1 MLALEIIK
9 WFYLQKYMNGIFK
22 NLIFFVAAAAPM
34 FVFAQTSH
42 PEVAGA
48 YALKADEASQGQ
60 KDINIKNVA
69 PDVSTAEELKK
80 IPLTLQNAID
90 AAMRGNLNLIYTRF
104 EPEKTLQNI
113 EIEKAVFDPQIN
125 FSVNYSDTKDSRSS
139 SYVEGASTPRNNNFN
154 YNLNVQKK
162 VETGGNIKVWTG
174 STRHET
180 NSHDASLNPYYNAN
194 IGVDITQPLLK
205 GAGFTVNLAPIAIAR
220 SQRKESELA
229 LRKKVLDTILNSE
242 VAYWN
247 LSAAYAFRD
256 LRRSNLELA
265 KKLLEENKA
274 KFAVGIIRRQDV
286 LQAEANIAEAEEKMI
301 TAEQLIQQNNDVLLG
316 TFGKLEFD
324 NNPMFAVAV
333 LPQDNVDLPN
343 FEGVVS
349 GALGF
354 DLDMQIAMEAI
365 ERTKLEYIVA
375 SDNVNP
381 SLNLRA
387 GASVLSKDDDYLSSY
402 KHATQRKGYS
412 WNVGADFAM
421 PWGFRAEKARKAKS
435 EISLRQSQVNL
446 SNVRQDLMQSLRSAY
461 RDLEAGTET
470 RRSAARTLALNME
483 SFDQQKAL
491 YDVGLVTFRDVLQ
504 AQRDLDESK
513 SRYLDAVYS
522 VIIARAKLSRLDG
535 TILSRHSFSW
545 GDLGEY
551 ELPPS
556 TKITQ
561 KK

>member
-1 MLALEIIK
+1 MI
-9 WFYLQKYMNGIFK
+9 
-22 NLIFFVAAAAPM
+22 FVAASSVFMTVPFFALAQENAPQAA
-34 FVFAQTSH
+34 A
-42 PEVAGA
+42 
-48 YALKADEASQGQ
+48 Q
-60 KDINIKNVA
+60 KDAGGQTPKKVDIQSVD
-69 PDVSTAEELKK
+69 PDETTAEDLKK
-80 IPLTLQNAID
+80 TPLTLQDAID

-104 EPEKTLQNI
+104 EPEKSRQNI
-113 EIEKAVFDPQIN
+113 EIEKSVFDPEIN
-125 FSVNYSDTKDSRSS
+125 FSLTYTDTKDSRSS
-139 SYVEGASTPRNNNFN
+139 SHVEGAAPPRNKHLTYNF
-154 YNLNVQKK
+154 NVQKK
-162 VETGGNIKVWTG
+162 VETGGSVKVWTG
-174 STRHET
+174 ANRNET
-180 NSHDASLNPYYNAN
+180 NSQDATLNPYYTAN
-194 IGVDITQPLLK
+194 IGVDVSQPILK
-205 GAGFTVNLAPIAIAR
+205 GAGLAVNLAPIAIAR

-229 LRKKVLDTILNSE
+229 LRKKILDTILNSE
-242 VAYWN
+242 IAYWN

-274 KFAVGIIRRQDV
+274 KFGVGLIRRQDV

-301 TAEQLIQQNNDVLLG
+301 SAEQLIQQNNDELLG

-333 LPQDNVDLPN
+333 LPQDKIELPN
-343 FEGVVS
+343 FEGVVA

-354 DLDMQIAMEAI
+354 DLDMQIALEAI
-365 ERTKLEYIVA
+365 ERSKLEHIVA
-375 SDNVNP
+375 KDNVNP

-387 GASVLSKDDDYLSSY
+387 GASVLSKEDDYLESY
-402 KHATQRKGYS
+402 KRAIQRKGYS
-412 WNVGADFAM
+412 WNAGMDFSM
-421 PWGFRAEKARKAKS
+421 PWGFREERAREEKSR
-435 EISLRQSQVNL
+435 ISLRQSQVNL
-446 SNVRQDLMQSLRSAY
+446 ANVRQDLMQSLRSAY
-461 RDLEAGTET
+461 RDLEAGIET

-491 YDVGLVTFRDVLQ
+491 YDVGLATFRDVLQ

-535 TILSRHSFSW
+535 TILARHSFTW

-556 TKITQ
+556 ANSESENKGIF
-561 KK
+561 

>member
-1 MLALEIIK
+1 MYI
-9 WFYLQKYMNGIFK
+9 GVFK
-22 NLIFFVAAAAPM
+22 KLMFIAASASFLLSAGQAVNAEVPDKSE
-34 FVFAQTSH
+34 VV
-42 PEVAGA
+42 VAGGA
-48 YALKADEASQGQ
+48 EASQ
-60 KDINIKNVA
+60 KNIDIKNVD
-69 PDVSTAEELKK
+69 PDVSSAEELKK
-80 IPLTLQNAID
+80 TPLTLQNAID

-104 EPEKTLQNI
+104 EPEKTSQDVKI
-113 EIEKAVFDPQIN
+113 EESVFDPQLN
-125 FSVNYSDTKDSRSS
+125 LSFTYTDSKDSRSS
-139 SYVEGASTPRNNNFN
+139 SYVEGAIIPRNNYLN
-154 YNLNVQKK
+154 YNLNLQKK
-162 VETGGNIKVWTG
+162 VETGANVKVWTG
-174 STRHET
+174 SSRTET
-180 NSHDASLNPYYNAN
+180 NSHDASLNPYYVAN
-194 IGVDITQPLLK
+194 IGVDVTQPVLK
-205 GAGFTVNLAPIAIAR
+205 GAGFAVNLAPIAIAR
-220 SQRKESELA
+220 SHRKESELA
-229 LRKKVLDTILNSE
+229 LRKKILDTILNSE

-301 TAEQLIQQNNDVLLG
+301 SAEQLIQQNNDELLG

-333 LPQDNVDLPN
+333 LPQDNIEMPN

-349 GALGF
+349 GALEF

-365 ERTKLEYIVA
+365 ERSRLEYVVA
-375 SDNVNP
+375 DDNVNP
-381 SLNLRA
+381 TLNLRA
-387 GASVLSKDDDYLSSY
+387 GASVLSKDDNYLDSY
-402 KHATQRKGYS
+402 KHAAQRKGYS
-412 WNVGADFAM
+412 WNAGVDFAL
-421 PWGFRAEKARKAKS
+421 PWGLREERARKVKS
-435 EISLRQSQVNL
+435 QINLRQSQVNL

-461 RDLEAGTET
+461 RDLEAGIET

-522 VIIARAKLSRLDG
+522 VILARAKLSRLDG
-535 TILSRHSFSW
+535 TILRRHSFTW

-556 TKITQ
+556 TKAVS
-561 KK
+561 KD